1 MSENE
6 SGNLYYHVLL
16 DSSGSMSRNVKEV
29 IEEINS
35 KIDILKADSSSTT
48 KKCTASIWSFN
59 THVTRLRDCLFIEE
73 VPSITPEEYFASGMT
88 ALWDAV
94 GHGLRSFHAS
104 ISSTYKQGVDQAV
117 FIVFTD
123 GQENSSREFT
133 YSSIHTLIAEFKAKG
148 IEVIFIGTDI
158 QSYRESKD
166 LEFGV
171 SYYFEESNTKEA
183 FIQMKKAL
191 RKSYLQGKK
200 FDLDNE

>member
-16 DSSGSMSRNVKEV
+16 DSSGSMSGNVNEV

-35 KIDILKADSSSTT
+35 KIDLLKADSSSTK

-59 THVTRLRDCLFIEE
+59 TYVTRLRDCLFIED
-73 VPSITPEEYFASGMT
+73 VPSIKSEEYYASGWT

-94 GHGLRSFHAS
+94 GHGLQSFYKS

-117 FIVFTD
+117 LIVFTD

-133 YSSIHTLIAEFKAKG
+133 FKKIHKLIAEFKAKG

-158 QSYRESKD
+158 QSYQESKD

-171 SYYFEESNTKEA
+171 SYLFEERNTKEA